1 MPKYG
6 DKTAKRLDAYLKG
19 YTIPKGR
26 VRTGLIAPFHDMQR
40 NFNTMNQLQL
50 KESDPFFHCKANYE
64 AASRGL
70 YGTSVAAT
78 IGYGK
83 EIKDALK
90 YPITDGL
97 RDLRANA
104 RGRHGARTGKTLQE
118 TCPTHHTKYK

>member
-1 MPKYG
+1 M
-6 DKTAKRLDAYLKG
+6 
-19 YTIPKGR
+19 
-26 VRTGLIAPFHDMQR
+26 APFHDMRR

-50 KESDPFFHCKANYE
+50 RESDPFFHCKANYE

-70 YGTSVAAT
+70 YGSVVAAT

-83 EIKDALK
+83 ELKDAFK
-90 YPITDGL
+90 YPIADGL

>member
-26 VRTGLIAPFHDMQR
+26 VRTGLIASFHDMQR

-70 YGTSVAAT
+70 YGTSVVAT
-78 IGYGK
+78 IGYDK

-104 RGRHGARTGKTLQE
+104 HGRHGARTGKTLQE

>member
-1 MPKYG
+1 
-6 DKTAKRLDAYLKG
+6 
-19 YTIPKGR
+19 
-26 VRTGLIAPFHDMQR
+26 MQR

-50 KESDPFFHCKANYE
+50 KESDLFFHCKANYE

-70 YGTSVAAT
+70 YGASVAAT
-78 IGYGK
+78 IGYAK

-104 RGRHGARTGKTLQE
+104 RGRHGARTGKTIQE

>member
-26 VRTGLIAPFHDMQR
+26 VRTGLIASFHDMQR

-50 KESDPFFHCKANYE
+50 KESDPFFHYKANYE

-104 RGRHGARTGKTLQE
+104 RG
-118 TCPTHHTKYK
+118 